1 MCTFSLHFIFLWCFS
16 HCKFQFWQNG
26 KYNSKDPKIE
36 DSKIC
41 LETNVDYDF
50 LSAVFVTLNRR
61 NHCRNY
67 LLLLNFF
74 IIRLAFLCCVCAV
87 CCLLPIAVCWCL
99 LMLINAPKWF
109 SWICNRM
116 YRHYT
121 NIESVQTKTHTIKR
135 WAMNKNCK
143 EMDGTLG
150 TIETFCSIPY
160 RNGDRNF
167 ASDEIQLKVFRNI
180 WLGWMDG
187 LGSLWTWFTCTFCS
201 GKRRFGKFWDIIA
214 SDKHSKKITLACE
227 TTPKVSQH
235 SKSIWW
241 IGCLL
246 SRSLA
251 VQCLTVKQS

>member
-87 CCLLPIAVCWCL
+87 CCLLPIAVWRCL
-99 LMLINAPKWF
+99 LMLLNAPKWF

-121 NIESVQTKTHTIKR
+121 NIESVQTKTHSIKR
-135 WAMNKNCK
+135 WAMNTKSTK
-143 EMDGTLG
+143 RWMALWEQSKLFAPSHIEMGIVIL
-150 TIETFCSIPY
+150 
-160 RNGDRNF
+160 R
-167 ASDEIQLKVFRNI
+167 V
-180 WLGWMDG
+180 M
-187 LGSLWTWFTCTFCS
+187 
-201 GKRRFGKFWDIIA
+201 KFN
-214 SDKHSKKITLACE
+214 
-227 TTPKVSQH
+227 
-235 SKSIWW
+235 
-241 IGCLL
+241 
-246 SRSLA
+246 
-251 VQCLTVKQS
+251 